1 MKTSTANVSVGSQ
14 EPTSRYANILLDY
27 WFKRSFGTMV
37 NKRLMIL
44 VLREIIPHVDIQ
56 DITYTNKEHQSPF
69 PEDHGVVFDIECRAP
84 DGSRFVVEIQL
95 AEQRY
100 LMERALFYSTFSV
113 QEQLAKGTK
122 EYSFMPVYF
131 IAMMNFSFHEDEPER
146 FFYKYDILE
155 TTTGELMTDNLHFY
169 FLELP
174 KVKSINRRSTNLQKF
189 CYAMHNMTTFESRP
203 KEMKSELFELL
214 FESADISKFTPE
226 EKVKYEHDMTTERDR
241 LNQLAFSHDKG
252 REEGLKEGR
261 EEGREEGRAEERAI
275 AEMEKK
281 EIARS
286 FLDQGVPAEIIAK
299 SFGTSVEWVQALNE
313 RPLGINYR

>member
-1 MKTSTANVSVGSQ
+1 
-14 EPTSRYANILLDY
+14 
-27 WFKRSFGTMV
+27 
-37 NKRLMIL
+37 
-44 VLREIIPHVDIQ
+44 
-56 DITYTNKEHQSPF
+56 
-69 PEDHGVVFDIECRAP
+69 
-84 DGSRFVVEIQL
+84 
-95 AEQRY
+95 
-100 LMERALFYSTFSV
+100 
-113 QEQLAKGTK
+113 
-122 EYSFMPVYF
+122 
-131 IAMMNFSFHEDEPER
+131 
-146 FFYKYDILE
+146 
-155 TTTGELMTDNLHFY
+155 
-169 FLELP
+169 
-174 KVKSINRRSTNLQKF
+174 
-189 CYAMHNMTTFESRP
+189 MTTFESRP

>member
-1 MKTSTANVSVGSQ
+1 
-14 EPTSRYANILLDY
+14 
-27 WFKRSFGTMV
+27 
-37 NKRLMIL
+37 
-44 VLREIIPHVDIQ
+44 
-56 DITYTNKEHQSPF
+56 
-69 PEDHGVVFDIECRAP
+69 
-84 DGSRFVVEIQL
+84 
-95 AEQRY
+95 
-100 LMERALFYSTFSV
+100 
-113 QEQLAKGTK
+113 
-122 EYSFMPVYF
+122 
-131 IAMMNFSFHEDEPER
+131 
-146 FFYKYDILE
+146 
-155 TTTGELMTDNLHFY
+155 MTDNLHFY

-174 KVKSINRRSTNLQKF
+174 KVKLINRGSTNLQKF

-241 LNQLAFSHDKG
+241 LNQLAFSHDRG
-252 REEGLKEGR
+252 REEGLKA
-261 EEGREEGRAEERAI
+261 GRAEERAI